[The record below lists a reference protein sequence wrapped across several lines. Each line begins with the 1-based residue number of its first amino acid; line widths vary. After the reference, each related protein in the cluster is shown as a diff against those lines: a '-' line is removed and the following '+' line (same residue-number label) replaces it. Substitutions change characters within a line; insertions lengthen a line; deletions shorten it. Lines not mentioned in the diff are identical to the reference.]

1 MCIDYESAIVGAH
14 AEAGTEQRSIA
25 MIRTLVRVRAHT
37 TARMAHLGERGRT
50 QTKPSG
56 TLARAPARVPRP
68 QPATAARAPR
78 FSKALQRR
86 CPLSLPLP
94 EQRCSALHGSRP
106 RIPREEADA
115 NAAAAA
121 GGGDS
126 GLNQAADGREGERAR
141 EFLLQAAGR
150 PPASDRADEA
160 RTPLCFRPF
169 FLPCSVR
176 SVFSC

>member
-1 MCIDYESAIVGAH
+1 M
-14 AEAGTEQRSIA
+14 SIA
-25 MIRTLVRVRAHT
+25 MIRTLVWLRAHT
-37 TARMAHLGERGRT
+37 SPQEWH
-50 QTKPSG
+50 
-56 TLARAPARVPRP
+56 TLADADGLRQSHRAPGRGHQRAFPGP
-68 QPATAARAPR
+68 RAPR

-94 EQRCSALHGSRP
+94 EQRCSALHGRRP

-115 NAAAAA
+115 NAAAA
-121 GGGDS
+121 GGVES
-126 GLNQAADGREGERAR
+126 GLNQAAADGREGERAR

>member
-25 MIRTLVRVRAHT
+25 MIRTLVWLRAHT
-37 TARMAHLGERGRT
+37 SPQEWH
-50 QTKPSG
+50 
-56 TLARAPARVPRP
+56 TLADADGLRQSHRAPGRAPARVPRP

-86 CPLSLPLP
+86 CPLSLLLP

-115 NAAAAA
+115 NAA
-121 GGGDS
+121 GVES
-126 GLNQAADGREGERAR
+126 GLNQAAADGREGERAR

-160 RTPLCFRPF
+160 RTRTPLCFRPF